1 MKCTP
6 HWLKLPHHNC
16 NLECPAKYS
25 ELRMQIMNVNKNS
38 ITIFRRMG
46 VSLDSRCLC
55 YRCSLSSLYKSQ
67 QEKDAADARAILEV
81 MCSPDMMFVE
91 IKAPAH
97 QGVLL
102 ARQVRSTWW
111 LSPLRRNRLP
121 SVFAFDISDLIQLH
135 TRDQL
140 VNHQPNA
147 AVVN

>member
-1 MKCTP
+1 MKWVP

-16 NLECPAKYS
+16 KLECPAKYS
-25 ELRMQIMNVNKNS
+25 ELHMQIMNVNKNS

-55 YRCSLSSLYKSQ
+55 CRCSLSSLYKSQ

-97 QGVLL
+97 QAVLL

-111 LSPLRRNRLP
+111 LSPLRPTGCLQ
-121 SVFAFDISDLIQLH
+121 SLHLTLAISSSC
-135 TRDQL
+135 TRVISSSITSQT
-140 VNHQPNA
+140 PR
-147 AVVN
+147 

>member
-1 MKCTP
+1 MKWTP
-6 HWLKLPHHNC
+6 HWLKPPHHNC
-16 NLECPAKYS
+16 KLECPAKYS
-25 ELRMQIMNVNKNS
+25 KLRMQIMNVNKNS
-38 ITIFRRMG
+38 ITMFHRMG
-46 VSLDSRCLC
+46 VSLDIRCLRR
-55 YRCSLSSLYKSQ
+55 RCSFSSLYESQ
-67 QEKDAADARAILEV
+67 LEKDAVDARAILEV

-102 ARQVRSTWW
+102 ARQVRNTWW

-121 SVFAFDISDLIQLH
+121 SVFASDISDLIQLH
-135 TRDQL
+135 MRDQL

>member
-1 MKCTP
+1 
-6 HWLKLPHHNC
+6 
-16 NLECPAKYS
+16 
-25 ELRMQIMNVNKNS
+25 
-38 ITIFRRMG
+38 
-46 VSLDSRCLC
+46 
-55 YRCSLSSLYKSQ
+55 
-67 QEKDAADARAILEV
+67 
-81 MCSPDMMFVE
+81 MMFVE

-121 SVFAFDISDLIQLH
+121 SVFASDISDLIQLH

-140 VNHQPNA
+140 VNHQPDA